1 MVANQLIIDA
11 PLITGA
17 ILAGGRGSRM
27 GGQDKGLVSLN
38 GQPLYAYIAER
49 LKPQVNRLVI
59 NANRHL
65 DIYRQSNLPVI
76 TDLTPDFSGPL
87 AGMQAVLAEITT
99 DWVIFVPCDVPSFP
113 KNLVQKMWEEKGD
126 AIACYASDTHREHPT
141 FTLLHRSVEP
151 QLKQYLNNG
160 DRKLMLFMQKVS
172 AKCIVFPT
180 ETGAFANLNTPE
192 DCANWQNNANL

>member
-1 MVANQLIIDA
+1 MAPSQLITDT

-113 KNLVQKMWEEKGD
+113 KNLVQKMWKEKGD

-151 QLKQYLNNG
+151 QLTQYLNNG

-172 AKCIVFPT
+172 AKCIVFSS